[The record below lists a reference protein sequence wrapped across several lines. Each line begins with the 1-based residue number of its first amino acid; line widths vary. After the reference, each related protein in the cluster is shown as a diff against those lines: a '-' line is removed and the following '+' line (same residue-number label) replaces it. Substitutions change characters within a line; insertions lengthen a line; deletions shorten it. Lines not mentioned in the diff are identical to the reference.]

1 MPFADEPAD
10 AVDGCRA
17 AYYGVP
23 DVLAY
28 LAGAWKVERT
38 ARDLA
43 GNAEGHFSGTTVF
56 TWLDGRDGAQ
66 GGAQDGAQ
74 DGDSDPGEQ
83 TGAGGGTD
91 TGTDTCPGGAA
102 PRTGAG
108 TGTRTDTGTGT
119 RSDTAGSGARTGPAP
134 GTHPAPNGLLHHE
147 SGTFTWHG
155 TARPAERTLR
165 YLPGDDPATAR
176 VRFADGRP
184 FHDLDLRTGHHR
196 ADHPCALDL
205 YRGEFEVFDAD
216 HWRTRWRVAGPA
228 KDLILTTDYV
238 RASPA

>member
-1 MPFADEPAD
+1 MPFPDEPAQAD
-10 AVDGCRA
+10 DGRRAV
-17 AYYGVP
+17 YHGVP

-56 TWLDGRDGAQ
+56 TWLDA
-66 GGAQDGAQ
+66 
-74 DGDSDPGEQ
+74 GEGEGSPDQQ
-83 TGAGGGTD
+83 TGTP
-91 TGTDTCPGGAA
+91 TAA
-102 PRTGAG
+102 
-108 TGTRTDTGTGT
+108 
-119 RSDTAGSGARTGPAP
+119 
-134 GTHPAPNGLLHHE
+134 LLHHE
-147 SGTFTWHG
+147 SGTFTWQG
-155 TARPAERTLR
+155 TPRPAERTLR

-184 FHDLDLRTGHHR
+184 FHDLDLRTGHHH

-238 RASPA
+238 RAAPA